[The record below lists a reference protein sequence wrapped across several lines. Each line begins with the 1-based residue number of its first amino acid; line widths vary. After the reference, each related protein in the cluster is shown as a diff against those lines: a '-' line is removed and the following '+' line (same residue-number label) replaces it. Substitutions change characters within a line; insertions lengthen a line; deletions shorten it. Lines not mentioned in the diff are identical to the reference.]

1 MEADWGVAYTGQV
14 TPGITSKYQK
24 LEEARKES
32 PQSFR
37 GILALTA
44 AWSLQNCEFYLL
56 ESQPQNVKQQI
67 SVSVS
72 PSVSGTLLRQPQQT
86 TTPAIT
92 QPLDSA
98 SFVV

>member
-1 MEADWGVAYTGQV
+1 MTMEADWGVAYTGQV

-44 AWSLQNCEFYLL
+44 A
-56 ESQPQNVKQQI
+56 
-67 SVSVS
+67 
-72 PSVSGTLLRQPQQT
+72 
-86 TTPAIT
+86 
-92 QPLDSA
+92 
-98 SFVV
+98 